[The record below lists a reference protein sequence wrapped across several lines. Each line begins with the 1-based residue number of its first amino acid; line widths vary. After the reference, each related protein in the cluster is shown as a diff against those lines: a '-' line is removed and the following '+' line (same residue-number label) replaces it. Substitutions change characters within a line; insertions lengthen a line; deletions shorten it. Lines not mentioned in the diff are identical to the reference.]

1 MHINVYIQIY
11 ILIYIYIH
19 IHIHIYIY
27 IYIYIYYTY
36 IYLLTHDCAPADPLC
51 THAPAAIRA
60 ATDSPRP
67 SVGYQAQLIILKSQL
82 YSHIIQETQQQA
94 DF

>member
-1 MHINVYIQIY
+1 MYIPVP
-11 ILIYIYIH
+11 
-19 IHIHIYIY
+19 
-27 IYIYIYYTY
+27 
-36 IYLLTHDCAPADPLC
+36 THDCAPADPLC